1 MVMILTK
8 CENNLCVYY
17 QKGCCSLD
25 DISLNDLGVCSIPI
39 PEPVLQIYREKFFQA
54 NNTEDV
60 DS

>member
-39 PEPVLQIYREKFFQA
+39 PEPVLQIYREKF
-54 NNTEDV
+54 
-60 DS
+60 